1 MGLFF
6 ALGFRCIS
14 FFGCCS
20 KRKCSRADAY
30 LDHKSY
36 RHGFGKSVLRAGLR
50 RLRSLPLRSKAPL
63 WFLVILFAH
72 GGCDAFARCRCALRR
87 RLSLE
92 RSFCV
97 HCHFALRLCH
107 GFFKS
112 VLRTGL
118 WRLRSLPLRSR

>member
-1 MGLFF
+1 MVAWDFFF
-6 ALGFRCIS
+6 ALGAFVAS
-14 FFGCCS
+14 HFFGCCS

-72 GGCDAFARCRCALRR
+72 GAATPSLAAAAL
-87 RLSLE
+87 
-92 RSFCV
+92 
-97 HCHFALRLCH
+97 
-107 GFFKS
+107 
-112 VLRTGL
+112 
-118 WRLRSLPLRSR
+118 